1 MALIDYLL
9 PKPISARTHG
19 LIDYVHAGTN
29 FLAGALLLR
38 SDRRAATGAFVLGAG
53 VLANVL
59 LTDFPGGVFRLYSF
73 ETHGALDYGVASASA
88 AMPRLMGVETR
99 EAKSFFRMQ
108 GVGET
113 ALARLTNYHDH
124 AGAKHWR
131 GEKRVRRRA
140 A

>member
-1 MALIDYLL
+1 MALIDRLL
-9 PKPISARTHG
+9 PKPISAKTHG

-59 LTDFPGGVFRLYSF
+59 LTDFPLGVFRLYSF

-88 AMPRLMGVETR
+88 AMPRLMGVETA
-99 EAKSFFRMQ
+99 EARAFFRMQ

-113 ALARLTNYHDH
+113 ALARLTNYHDRS
-124 AGAKHWR
+124 GAKHWR
-131 GEKRVRRRA
+131 GEKRFRRRA